1 MSANA
6 ENLSENVI
14 ECKANV
20 KLEGRKNKNSRNI
33 FISGKV
39 HFHKDNCER
48 STSQKVYQNPKNP
61 RYSNSEH
68 YELISKMIA
77 LTTLNVILLLAHCVS
92 FHFRLD
98 PSSTFKIVMVRLKY
112 DKNTLRF
119 NLVPPMDASLWCVPT
134 LETYPET
141 TVEENERK
149 KQVDD
154 DRLMYCPECN
164 TTAQYERGS
173 GHRACPKCST
183 NYKFKC
189 RRCNKL
195 YLELAGLQ
203 NHQRDWC
210 GGNPN
215 YPCDLCSYKSHS
227 KCNLEDHK
235 QRVHGSNYE
244 VACAYCGKPL
254 KNQMTLKRHLKK
266 SCKWAPPNATC
277 RKKKTVTFKG
287 SVQINPIPPNIASID
302 PVANEALMQ
311 QMRECFPEQDS
322 STRNASLT
330 VYCSTCNSIMEYVAR
345 KTKRIC
351 RICHDEMRFPCP
363 RCRRLYK
370 EMKHLRQHMRYGCNS
385 EPSFQCSECACK
397 FTRKGSL
404 VQHVKLKHTSY
415 RHKTNDDDV
424 DGKNIEK
431 DDSDTEFE
439 KLQESFARDL
449 KSHKRVK
456 KAVKKQQIQ
465 KAKSCSLKIELVR
478 CDTDP
483 KFRKSDDDSSRSSF
497 NGNITK
503 SIARA
508 TFTNETSRA
517 HGDIGLSTDP
527 SDWESSAPVFHFCIQ
542 CRFISRPTGES
553 WIPTIK
559 YCAHCNICM
568 HYLCSG
574 CDRIIDTPEV
584 LRRHMRSRCS
594 EPSGLPASQIYGRR
608 SCRGCGGYFDALE
621 EHEANCRPNQTGK
634 CDLCD
639 VQIGSLDELKKH
651 IAMCHLF

>member
-20 KLEGRKNKNSRNI
+20 KLVGRKNKNS
-33 FISGKV
+33 
-39 HFHKDNCER
+39 H
-48 STSQKVYQNPKNP
+48 
-61 RYSNSEH
+61 
-68 YELISKMIA
+68 
-77 LTTLNVILLLAHCVS
+77 
-92 FHFRLD
+92 
-98 PSSTFKIVMVRLKY
+98 
-112 DKNTLRF
+112 
-119 NLVPPMDASLWCVPT
+119 
-134 LETYPET
+134 
-141 TVEENERK
+141 
-149 KQVDD
+149 
-154 DRLMYCPECN
+154 
-164 TTAQYERGS
+164 
-173 GHRACPKCST
+173 
-183 NYKFKC
+183 
-189 RRCNKL
+189 
-195 YLELAGLQ
+195 
-203 NHQRDWC
+203 
-210 GGNPN
+210 
-215 YPCDLCSYKSHS
+215 
-227 KCNLEDHK
+227 
-235 QRVHGSNYE
+235 
-244 VACAYCGKPL
+244 
-254 KNQMTLKRHLKK
+254 
-266 SCKWAPPNATC
+266 
-277 RKKKTVTFKG
+277 
-287 SVQINPIPPNIASID
+287 
-302 PVANEALMQ
+302 
-311 QMRECFPEQDS
+311 
-322 STRNASLT
+322 ASLT

-456 KAVKKQQIQ
+456 KVVKKQQIQ

-483 KFRKSDDDSSRSSF
+483 KLRKSDDDSSRSSF

-503 SIARA
+503 SITHA

-651 IAMCHLF
+651 IAMSTDPQTNNSELSVTNEQSFWIKCTTCPNSIVTDLYAYNKQIFSDFRRNICACSSKTKYKFECFQCRDYFKRYRDIRKHLADSCPGNPIEFCCIDCSFSTHKKYELSAHITNKHEESHHCKYCGSMVANNRMEHTMYCQNRPKIVCSLCDFYSFQEEKLRDHVQQFHL